1 MKIVRFILIPF
12 VPLFALIVKLRN
24 KLFDKEIFRAESV
37 DAKVVSVGNIN
48 IGGSGKT
55 PLVIFL
61 INLLKNE
68 GKKVGVLSRGY
79 GRKSKGYILVS
90 DGKKILTDVESCGD
104 EILLTAKECSVPS
117 AVSEKRIDGAKKLIS
132 DQRVDT
138 IVLDDAFQHR
148 WIKRDVD
155 LLICEQRFLI
165 SPDFFDHYLL
175 PAGSMREPFG
185 SIERASAVIINRKFS
200 QMREIP
206 DDVKKYFTNKKIF
219 NVYYSAKGFVDI
231 KRETEYNLS
240 EFEGQKSL
248 VVCGIANPYSFFTA
262 LRQTNVDTE
271 NYLIFRDH
279 KYYTNKEVQRI
290 RKMFY
295 TTNSH
300 SVVTTQK
307 DAVKFS
313 EYQNE
318 LDDIDI
324 FYLKI
329 ELVMDE
335 SFSFKEFLLN
345 KIVT

>member
-1 MKIVRFILIPF
+1 MKIIRFILIPF

-24 KLFDKEIFRAESV
+24 KLFDKEIFRTESV

-61 INLLKNE
+61 VNLLKNE
-68 GKKVGVLSRGY
+68 GKRVGVLSRGY
-79 GRKSKGYILVS
+79 RRKSKGYILVS
-90 DGKKILTDVESCGD
+90 DGNNIMADVESCGD
-104 EILLTAKECSVPS
+104 EILLTAKECGVPS
-117 AVSEKRIDGAKKLIS
+117 AVSENRIDGAKKLIS
-132 DQRVDT
+132 DQQVDT

-148 WIKRDVD
+148 WIKRDID

-175 PAGSMREPFG
+175 PAGSMREPLG

-200 QMREIP
+200 QPREIP
-206 DDVKKYFTNKKIF
+206 DNVKKYFGDKKNF
-219 NVYYSAKGFVDI
+219 HAYYSAKGFVDI
-231 KRETEYNLS
+231 KRKTEYNLS

-262 LRQTNVDTE
+262 LKQTNVDTE

-279 KYYTNKEVQRI
+279 KYYTNKEIQQI

-307 DAVKFS
+307 DAMKLS

-329 ELVMDE
+329 ELMMDDP
-335 SFSFKEFLLN
+335 SSFKEFLLN
-345 KIVT
+345 KIN

>member
-68 GKKVGVLSRGY
+68 GKRVGVLSRGY

-200 QMREIP
+200 QLREIP

-345 KIVT
+345 KIIT

>member
-1 MKIVRFILIPF
+1 MKIIQFILIPF

-24 KLFDKEIFRAESV
+24 KLFDKKIFKAESV

-55 PLVIFL
+55 PLVIYL
-61 INLLKNE
+61 VNLLKNE
-68 GKKVGVLSRGY
+68 RKKVGVLSRGY

-90 DGKKILTDVESCGD
+90 DGNKILADVESCGD
-104 EILLTAKECSVPS
+104 EILLTAKECGVPS

-132 DQRVDT
+132 DQHVDT

-175 PAGSMREPFG
+175 PAGSMREPFS
-185 SIERASAVIINRKFS
+185 SIERANAVIINRKFS
-200 QMREIP
+200 QLRVIP

-219 NVYYSAKGFVDI
+219 NAYYSAKGFVDI
-231 KRETEYNLS
+231 KRKTEYNLS

-262 LRQTNVDTE
+262 LKQTNVDTE

-279 KYYTNKEVQRI
+279 KYYTNKEVQQI

-329 ELVMDE
+329 ELMMDDP
-335 SFSFKEFLLN
+335 FSFKEFLLN
-345 KIVT
+345 KIN

>member
-1 MKIVRFILIPF
+1 MNIIRFILIPF
-12 VPLFALIVKLRN
+12 VPIFALIVKLRN
-24 KLFDKEIFRAESV
+24 LLFDKKIFNTEEV
-37 DAKVVSVGNIN
+37 KAKVISVGNIN
-48 IGGSGKT
+48 VGGSGKT

-61 INLLKNE
+61 VNLLKNE
-68 GKKVGVLSRGY
+68 KKNVGVLSRGY
-79 GRKSKGYILVS
+79 GRKSKGYLLVS
-90 DGKKILTDVESCGD
+90 DGDKLLTDVEMCGD
-104 EILLTAKECSVPS
+104 EILLTANECAVPC

-132 DQRVDT
+132 DQHVDT

-155 LLICEQRFLI
+155 LLVCEQRFLI

-175 PAGSMREPFG
+175 PAGSMRESFS

-200 QMREIP
+200 QLREIP
-206 DDVKKYFTNKKIF
+206 DNVKKYFYDKKIF
-219 NVYYSAKGFVDI
+219 NSFYSAKVFVDI
-231 KRETEYNLS
+231 KRKTEYNLS

-262 LRQTNVDTE
+262 LKQTNVDTE
-271 NYLIFRDH
+271 NYLIFGDH
-279 KYYTNKEVQRI
+279 KHYTNKEIQRI

-295 TTNSH
+295 STNSH

-307 DAVKFS
+307 DAVKLS
-313 EYQNE
+313 EYHNE

-335 SFSFKEFLLN
+335 LESFKEFLLD
-345 KIVT
+345 KIN